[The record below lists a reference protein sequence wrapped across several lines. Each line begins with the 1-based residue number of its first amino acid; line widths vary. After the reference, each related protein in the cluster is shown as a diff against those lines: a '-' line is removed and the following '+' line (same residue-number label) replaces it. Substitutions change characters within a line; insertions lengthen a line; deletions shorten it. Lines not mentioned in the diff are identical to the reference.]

1 MSAATESDSLLRSSS
16 TSRQY
21 AASDQ
26 LNKDAARSPGPLEIS
41 RTTRFGILAGI
52 WLGSFLSV
60 RIFSG
65 SNAYQLVIFF
75 RH

>member
-1 MSAATESDSLLRSSS
+1 MSAVDHATERDSLLPSPG
-16 TSRQY
+16 TSGQY
-21 AASDQ
+21 AANDH

-60 RIFSG
+60 RIFSD
-65 SNAYQLVIFF
+65 SIPTNL
-75 RH
+75 